1 MDKAKQLVGTFLK
14 NMPKTRLFGS
24 VEQWRLTGNLWA
36 DLKRSLC
43 RQHLIGLWWGLV
55 HRTMRSGKH
64 NPKTLFHC
72 DVKMLLCLRGEDHV
86 RWLIDLSSKM
96 NFHSRVPKVLAL
108 NFNEQTRWQLSWLL
122 TKIEA
127 LFIASSPPD
136 LLRRFITPR
145 FSCHVSSELSGQ
157 CDTLTLRGL
166 RLYLL
171 HVQGYSWCID
181 LTWPRLGS
189 GCCLLIRLD
198 QNLFI
203 NQFHCWKNVCLHE
216 SLFD

>member
-43 RQHLIGLWWGLV
+43 RQHVIGFWWGLV
-55 HRTMRSGKH
+55 HRTMSSRKH

-72 DVKMLLCLRGEDHV
+72 DVKMLLCLSSEDHV

-96 NFHSRVPKVLAL
+96 NFHSRIPKVLVL
-108 NFNEQTRWQLSWLL
+108 NFNEQAHWWLSWLL
-122 TKIEA
+122 TKMEA
-127 LFIASSPPD
+127 LFIAASPD

-145 FSCHVSSELSGQ
+145 FSCHMSAEPSGQ
-157 CDTLTLRGL
+157 CDTLTLL
-166 RLYLL
+166 KTFLLTSSTVSEKTRL
-171 HVQGYSWCID
+171 H
-181 LTWPRLGS
+181 
-189 GCCLLIRLD
+189 
-198 QNLFI
+198 
-203 NQFHCWKNVCLHE
+203 
-216 SLFD
+216 